1 MPKPDSK
8 AEEHLVELVIVTGLS
23 GSGKA
28 TVLRCLEDLGYR
40 AVDNLPIDLIETF
53 ADLSVQAR
61 DARETA
67 LGIDVREGASLER
80 FPQVLERIR
89 DKIRVRLVFLEAED
103 SVLMRRYSETRRPH
117 PLGKAHSLASHL
129 KEERR
134 RLIPIRSFADLTI
147 DTSKLT
153 AHELRQLIEE
163 KFAPGRKDSRL
174 AISVISFG
182 FRHGLP
188 QDADLVFDVR
198 FLPNPNYVPTL
209 REKTGRDVQVAK
221 FVEGYP
227 QTVEF
232 LDRVSS
238 LLLYLIPHYVTE
250 GKNYLTIAFG
260 CTGGHHRSVFI
271 ADRIRDRLEKAGYPA
286 RGADRDLH
294 REY

>member
-1 MPKPDSK
+1 MPKRDSK
-8 AEEHLVELVIVTGLS
+8 AQDHLVELVIVTGLS

-40 AVDNLPIDLIETF
+40 AVDNLPVDLIETV
-53 ADLSVQAR
+53 ADLSIQAR

-67 LGIDVREGASLER
+67 LGIDVREGAALER

-117 PLGKAHSLASHL
+117 PLGKSHSLAAHL

-134 RLIPIRSFADLTI
+134 RVAPIRSFADLTI

-153 AHELRQLIEE
+153 AHELRALIEE

-174 AISVISFG
+174 TISVISFG

-198 FLPNPNYVPTL
+198 FLPNPNYVPAL
-209 REKTGRDVQVAK
+209 REKTGRDSQVAK

-232 LDRVSS
+232 LERVSS

-271 ADRIRDRLEKAGYPA
+271 ADRIRERLEEAGYPA